1 MGGFSVSLHAVAEG
15 KIALSIWKVGKT
27 ESTSVPSGVVSRL
40 GILEVL
46 LG

>member
-1 MGGFSVSLHAVAEG
+1 MGRFSVSLQAE
-15 KIALSIWKVGKT
+15 AQDRLVLSIQKMSKT
-27 ESTSVPSGVVSRL
+27 ASTSVPSGVVSGL